1 MQICMELVC
10 YVGYKSPNCAVAL
23 NAFVLNPLSAGG
35 CPVPGLASP
44 QSTGACA
51 QPGNSGLPKYIMFGQ
66 NFRLDNEH
74 IRTLMFN
81 KIISQKNLN
90 FKQMDF
96 QFIPSLF

>member
-1 MQICMELVC
+1 MELVC

-35 CPVPGLASP
+35 CPVPCLASP
-44 QSTGACA
+44 QSIGACA
-51 QPGNSGLPKYIMFGQ
+51 QPGNSGLPKYKMFGQ

-90 FKQMDF
+90 FK
-96 QFIPSLF
+96 